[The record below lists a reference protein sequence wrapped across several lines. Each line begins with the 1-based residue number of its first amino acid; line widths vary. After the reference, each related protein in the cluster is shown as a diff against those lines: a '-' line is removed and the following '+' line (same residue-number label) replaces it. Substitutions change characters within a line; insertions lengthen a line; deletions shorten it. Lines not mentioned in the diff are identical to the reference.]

1 MSANRFW
8 EVGKKIVAIG
18 RNYAAHA
25 KELGNEVPSAPF
37 FFLKPT
43 TSYIRE
49 GSPIEIPSSI
59 GEVHHEVELGVVIG
73 RKGKNIAVES
83 AFDYVAGY
91 TLALDLTARD
101 LQATAKSKGLPWTA
115 AKGHDTFCPIG
126 KFLSKDQ
133 IPNPAKVELWLKID
147 GVFKQ
152 KGSTSDMIFNIPQL
166 IHHVSRVMTLEP
178 GDLILTGTPSGV
190 GPLSVGKAVTAG
202 ITGVTEMTFD
212 VVSSPPVAKL

>member
-1 MSANRFW
+1 MSSSRFW

-25 KELGNEVPSAPF
+25 KELGNEVPAAPF

-49 GSPIEIPSSI
+49 GQPIQIPASI

-73 RKGKNIAVES
+73 KTGKNIS
-83 AFDYVAGY
+83 ADSALDYIAGY

-101 LQATAKSKGLPWTA
+101 LQSAAKAKGLPWTA
-115 AKGHDTFCPIG
+115 AKGYDTFCPIG
-126 KFLSKDQ
+126 NFLTKEQ
-133 IPNPAKVELWLKID
+133 IPDPSNVELWLQID
-147 GVFKQ
+147 GVIKQ
-152 KGSTSDMIFNIPQL
+152 KGSTNLMIHNIPQL

-178 GDLILTGTPSGV
+178 GDLILTGTPAGV
-190 GPLSVGKAVTAG
+190 GPLTIGKPVVAG
-202 ITGVTEMTFD
+202 ITGVTEIKFD
-212 VVSSPPVAKL
+212 VVSAE